1 MDDMLKHWRQH
12 KDTMISDLGDMMS
25 ATPRKIN
32 TCPMTGYQSVTVQ
45 GKRHYLH
52 RLMYQLWY
60 GEIPQG
66 MVVIHNDGDKTNNRL
81 QNLSLAT
88 HRTAVVKSF
97 INGSKRN
104 SSKKGTI
111 NTKLIRERLDSGVTD
126 YAGIA
131 LEANC
136 SYQYVW
142 QISKG
147 KRIAKENPIDG

>member
-1 MDDMLKHWRQH
+1 
-12 KDTMISDLGDMMS
+12 
-25 ATPRKIN
+25 
-32 TCPMTGYQSVTVQ
+32 
-45 GKRHYLH
+45 
-52 RLMYQLWY
+52 
-60 GEIPQG
+60 